1 MSAKEVEDFDKL
13 CNAGFKK
20 LDELRLA
27 GMASSP
33 EYLQQLKELQT
44 LTRKRK
50 EALGLD
56 IILLR

>member
-1 MSAKEVEDFDKL
+1 MSIEEFDKA

-20 LDELRLA
+20 LDELREA
-27 GMASSP
+27 GMTRSP
-33 EYLQQLKELQT
+33 EYDKQLKELQE

-56 IILLR
+56 IIPLR